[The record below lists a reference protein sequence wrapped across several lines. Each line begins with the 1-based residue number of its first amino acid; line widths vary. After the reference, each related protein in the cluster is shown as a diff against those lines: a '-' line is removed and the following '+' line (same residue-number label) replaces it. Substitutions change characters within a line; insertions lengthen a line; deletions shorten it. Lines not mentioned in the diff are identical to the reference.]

1 MTRWEMREGVTV
13 CDSLCVC
20 RCMRVCEGEKGKG
33 VRVFL
38 VIYKKGGVARPA
50 TWNECLFV
58 FFFLKENPCLCV
70 KKQLFSNLHNI
81 KRDCFSLSIL

>member
-1 MTRWEMREGVTV
+1 MTRSEMREGVTV

-58 FFFLKENPCLCV
+58 YFLK
-70 KKQLFSNLHNI
+70 KKTLVFVLKNNYFQI
-81 KRDCFSLSIL
+81 CIT